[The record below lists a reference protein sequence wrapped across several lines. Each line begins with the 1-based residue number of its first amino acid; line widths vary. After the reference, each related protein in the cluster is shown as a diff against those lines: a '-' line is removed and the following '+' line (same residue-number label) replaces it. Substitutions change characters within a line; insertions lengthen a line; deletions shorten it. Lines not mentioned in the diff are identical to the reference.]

1 MSKPLFQPLFRLPVG
16 GRLFAPSL
24 IPTIAFLLLLPV
36 LLRLGVWQLDRAE
49 EKRELI
55 ASLETKSSQQSISL
69 QQALQLEQPDQTRVT
84 VAGQSVK
91 DVHLVVDNQKH
102 EGRLGYEIYAL
113 WQIEPN
119 GSEQLPKY
127 VLVSRGWL
135 PRQDFY
141 QKVPDIPKFTDNEL
155 SGQLYFS
162 KGSNRV
168 VAQNAQWEKFEDA
181 WLIGQFDLETIAEK
195 AGEIGYH
202 TAPFVVRQQADP
214 NSPFVRQW
222 ELVAS
227 PPEKH
232 IAYAIQWFGMALVL
246 IILFIVLNLKRERQD
261 ESANG

>member
-1 MSKPLFQPLFRLPVG
+1 MSKPLFQISVG
-16 GRLFAPSL
+16 SRSFAPTL
-24 IPTIAFLLLLPV
+24 IPTLAFLLLLPL
-36 LLRLGVWQLDRAE
+36 LLRLGVWQLDRAQ
-49 EKRELI
+49 EKRDLI
-55 ASLETKSSQQSISL
+55 ASLEAKSSQSSIAL
-69 QQALQLEQPDQTRVT
+69 EQALQLENPDQTKVT
-84 VAGQSVK
+84 VAGQPVS

-102 EGRLGYEIYAL
+102 EGRLGYEVFAL
-113 WQIEPN
+113 WQTNSKDPQLLPN
-119 GSEQLPKY
+119 F

-141 QKVPDIPKFTDNEL
+141 EKVPTIPDFVDQSLE
-155 SGQLYFS
+155 GQLYFS
-162 KGSNRV
+162 KGSNQV
-168 VAQNAQWEKFEDA
+168 VAQNAQWQKFEGA

-202 TAPFVVRQQADP
+202 TAPFVVRQQAEP
-214 NSPFVRQW
+214 NSPLVRQW

>member
-1 MSKPLFQPLFRLPVG
+1 MSKPLFQISVG
-16 GRLFAPSL
+16 HRNFAPTL

-36 LLRLGVWQLDRAE
+36 LLRLGIWQLDRAD
-49 EKRELI
+49 EKRQLI
-55 ASLETKSSQQSISL
+55 ASLEAKSSQPSMSL
-69 QQALQLEQPDQTRVT
+69 EQALQLEQADQTK
-84 VAGQSVK
+84 VAVSGQAVPNL
-91 DVHLVVDNQKH
+91 HLVVDNQKRD
-102 EGRLGYEIYAL
+102 GRLGYEVYAL
-113 WQIEPN
+113 WQTESKAS
-119 GSEQLPKY
+119 GQLPEY

-141 QKVPDIPKFTDNEL
+141 EKVPTIPNFEDQSLE
-155 SGQLYFS
+155 GQLYFS
-162 KGSNRV
+162 KGSNQV
-168 VAQNAQWEKFEDA
+168 VAQNAQWQKFDNA

-202 TAPFVVRQQADP
+202 TAPFVVRQQAEP
-214 NSPFVRQW
+214 NSPFIRQW

>member
-1 MSKPLFQPLFRLPVG
+1 MSKPLFKISIGSRS
-16 GRLFAPSL
+16 FAPTL
-24 IPTIAFLLLLPV
+24 VPAIAFLLLLPV
-36 LLRLGVWQLDRAE
+36 LLRLGIWQLDRAE
-49 EKRELI
+49 EKRQLI
-55 ASLETKSSQQSISL
+55 ANLEAKSNQPSIAL
-69 QQALQLEQPDQTRVT
+69 EQALQLEKPDQTKVE
-84 VAGQSVK
+84 VAGRAVPNL
-91 DVHLVVDNQKH
+91 HLVVDNQKRD
-102 EGRLGYEIYAL
+102 GRLGYEVFSL
-113 WQIEPN
+113 WQTDFAQ
-119 GSEQLPKY
+119 SSQLPKY
-127 VLVSRGWL
+127 ILVSRGWL

-141 QKVPDIPKFTDNEL
+141 EKVPKIPSFEDQSLE
-155 SGQLYFS
+155 GQLYFS
-162 KGSNRV
+162 KGSNQV
-168 VAQNAQWEKFEDA
+168 VAQNAQWQKFDDA

>member
-1 MSKPLFQPLFRLPVG
+1 MSKPLFQITIG
-16 GRLFAPSL
+16 GRRFAPSL
-24 IPTIAFLLLLPV
+24 IPTLAFLLLLPL
-36 LLRLGVWQLDRAE
+36 LLRLGVWQLDRAQ
-49 EKRELI
+49 EKRDLI
-55 ASLETKSSQQSISL
+55 ASLEAKSSEQSISL
-69 QQALQLEQPDQTRVT
+69 ERALQLDNPDQTKVT
-84 VAGQSVK
+84 VAGQPVP
-91 DVHLVVDNQKH
+91 DLHLVVDNQKH
-102 EGRLGYEIYAL
+102 EGRLGYEIYGL
-113 WQIEPN
+113 WQIEPSV
-119 GSEQLPKY
+119 GKSVPEY

-141 QKVPDIPKFTDNEL
+141 QKVPTIPTFEDQKLE
-155 SGQLYFS
+155 GQLYFS
-162 KGSNRV
+162 KGANQV
-168 VAQNAQWEKFEDA
+168 VAQNAQWQKFDDA

-202 TAPFVVRQQADP
+202 TAPFVVRQQAELS
-214 NSPFVRQW
+214 SPFVRQW

>member
-1 MSKPLFQPLFRLPVG
+1 MSKPLFQISLGKRSFTPT
-16 GRLFAPSL
+16 L

-36 LLRLGVWQLDRAE
+36 LLRLGVWQLDRAQ

-55 ASLETKSSQQSISL
+55 ASLEAKSSQQSISL
-69 QQALQLEQPDQTRVT
+69 QQALQLEQPDQTKVT
-84 VAGQSVK
+84 VSGAPVHGI
-91 DVHLVVDNQKH
+91 HLVVDNQKH
-102 EGRLGYEIYAL
+102 EGRLGYEVYGL
-113 WQIEPN
+113 WQVEADTS
-119 GSEQLPKY
+119 GQLPEY

-141 QKVPDIPKFTDNEL
+141 QKVPDIQEFTDNQL

-162 KGSNRV
+162 KGSNQV
-168 VAQNAQWEKFEDA
+168 VAQNAQWQKFDNA

-202 TAPFVVRQQADP
+202 TAPFVVRQQADSS
-214 NSPFVRQW
+214 SPFVRQW

-232 IAYAIQWFGMALVL
+232 IAYAVQWFGMALVL
-246 IILFIVLNLKRERQD
+246 IILFIVLNLNLKRERQD

>member
-1 MSKPLFQPLFRLPVG
+1 MSKPLFQLPIG

-36 LLRLGVWQLDRAE
+36 LLRLGVWQLDRAQ

-55 ASLETKSSQQSISL
+55 ASLEAKSSQQSISL
-69 QQALQLEQPDQTRVT
+69 EQALQLEKPDQTKVM
-84 VAGQSVK
+84 VAGQPVN

-102 EGRLGYEIYAL
+102 DGRLGYEVYGL
-113 WQIEPN
+113 WQTES
-119 GSEQLPKY
+119 GSQGNPEEY
-127 VLVSRGWL
+127 ILVSRGWL

-141 QKVPDIPKFTDNEL
+141 QKVPNIPKFTDNKL

-162 KGSNRV
+162 KGSNQV
-168 VAQNAQWEKFEDA
+168 VAQNAQWQKFDDA

-195 AGEIGYH
+195 AGEIGYY
-202 TAPFVVRQQADP
+202 TAPFVVRQQADSS
-214 NSPFVRQW
+214 SPFVRQW

-232 IAYAIQWFGMALVL
+232 IAYAVQWFGMALVL

>member
-1 MSKPLFQPLFRLPVG
+1 MSKPLFQISVG
-16 GRLFAPSL
+16 SRSFAPTL

-36 LLRLGVWQLDRAE
+36 LLRLGVWQLDRAQ
-49 EKRELI
+49 EKRDLI
-55 ASLETKSSQQSISL
+55 ASLEAKSSEQSISL
-69 QQALQLEQPDQTRVT
+69 ERALQLDNPDQTKVT
-84 VAGQSVK
+84 VTGQPVP
-91 DVHLVVDNQKH
+91 DLHLVVDNQKH

-113 WQIEPN
+113 WKIESDN
-119 GSEQLPKY
+119 DQALPEY

-141 QKVPDIPKFTDNEL
+141 QKVPTIPPFEDQSLE
-155 SGQLYFS
+155 GQLYFS
-162 KGSNRV
+162 KGSNQV
-168 VAQNAQWEKFEDA
+168 VAQNAQWQKFDDA

-202 TAPFVVRQQADP
+202 TAPFVVRQQAEP
-214 NSPFVRQW
+214 SSPFVRQW

>member
-1 MSKPLFQPLFRLPVG
+1 MSKPLFQISLA
-16 GRLFAPSL
+16 GRLFTPTL

-36 LLRLGVWQLDRAE
+36 LLRLGIWQLDRAE
-49 EKRELI
+49 EKRQLI
-55 ASLETKSSQQSISL
+55 ANLEAKSSEQSMSLE
-69 QQALQLEQPDQTRVT
+69 QALQLDNPDQTKVM
-84 VAGQSVK
+84 VAGQPVS

-102 EGRLGYEIYAL
+102 EGRLGYEVYGL
-113 WQIEPN
+113 WQTEAEA
-119 GSEQLPKY
+119 SDQLPPY

-135 PRQDFY
+135 ARQDFY
-141 QKVPDIPKFTDNEL
+141 QKVPNIQKFSDNEL

-162 KGSNRV
+162 KGANQV
-168 VAQNAQWEKFEDA
+168 VAQNAQWQKFDDA

-195 AGEIGYH
+195 AGEMGYH

-214 NSPFVRQW
+214 GSPFVRKWQ
-222 ELVAS
+222 LVAS

-232 IAYAIQWFGMALVL
+232 IAYAVQWFGMALVL